1 MNEVKDWSKNTETMK
16 AIIRTDDGGPEVLQL
31 AEVPSPT
38 PTATQLLVDV
48 HATALNRADLIQRR
62 GGYPPPPGESEI
74 LGLEIAGTVS
84 AVGDAVG
91 NGISE
96 GARVFGLVGGGGYA
110 EQAVIDYRMA
120 MPIPDEWSFE
130 QAAAVPE
137 VFFTA
142 NENIFTLGKLSAGET
157 ILIHAGG
164 SGVGSAGIQI
174 SQHAGATVFV
184 TAGTPEKIDKCKAL
198 GAVEGIHYK
207 TTDFVTEIQRL
218 TNGQGV
224 DVVLDFIGAPYL
236 ERNLSILKTRGRL
249 LQVGLIGGATAE
261 INLGAVMRNRLQVI
275 GSVMR
280 PQSIDEKIAI
290 TQRFVERWLPEL
302 KRGVL
307 QPIIDTVFPLAQAQQ
322 AHEYMEAN
330 RNFGKILLKVF

>member
-1 MNEVKDWSKNTETMK
+1 MR
-16 AIIRTDDGGPEVLQL
+16 AIIRAGDGGPEVLQL
-31 AEVPSPT
+31 SEVPAPI

-74 LGLEIAGTVS
+74 LGLEIAGTVA
-84 AVGDAVG
+84 AVGPAVEG
-91 NGISE
+91 VSE
-96 GARVFGLVGGGGYA
+96 GDRVFGLGGGGGYA

-120 MPIPDEWSFE
+120 MPMPDGWSFE
-130 QAAAVPE
+130 EAAAVPE

-142 NENIFTLGKLSAGET
+142 NENIFTLGELAAGET

-164 SGVGSAGIQI
+164 SGVGTAGIQI
-174 SQHAGATVFV
+174 SQHAGANVFV
-184 TAGTPEKIDKCKAL
+184 TAGTPEKIHKCKAL
-198 GAVEGIHYK
+198 GAIEGINYK
-207 TTDFVTEIQRL
+207 TTDFVAEIEHL
-218 TNGQGV
+218 TDGAGV

-236 ERNLSILKTRGRL
+236 ERNLSVLKTKGRL

-261 INLGAVMRNRLQVI
+261 INLGTLMRNRLKII

-280 PQSIDEKIAI
+280 PQSIEEKIAI
-290 TQRFVERWLPEL
+290 TQRFVDRWLPEL

-307 QPIIDTVFPLAQAQQ
+307 QPVIDTVFPLAEVQQ
-322 AHEYMEAN
+322 AHTYMEEN
-330 RNFGKILLKVF
+330 RNFGKIILKRS

>member
-1 MNEVKDWSKNTETMK
+1 MR
-16 AIIRTDDGGPEVLQL
+16 AIIRIGDGGPEVLQL
-31 AEVPSPT
+31 SEIRAPL

-74 LGLEIAGTVS
+74 LGLEIAGTVAACGS
-84 AVGDAVG
+84 AVEGV
-91 NGISE
+91 SE
-96 GARVFGLVGGGGYA
+96 GDRVFGLVGGGGYA
-110 EQAVIDYRMA
+110 AQAVIDYRMA
-120 MPIPDEWSFE
+120 MPIPEGWSFE
-130 QAAAVPE
+130 EAAAVPE

-142 NENIFTLGKLSAGET
+142 NENIFTLGELSADET

-164 SGVGSAGIQI
+164 SGVGTAGIQI
-174 SQHAGATVFV
+174 SQHAGANVFV

-198 GAVEGIHYK
+198 GAIEGINYK
-207 TTDFVTEIQRL
+207 TTDFVAEIERL
-218 TNGQGV
+218 TGGEGV

-236 ERNLSILKTRGRL
+236 ERNLSILKTKGRL
-249 LQVGLIGGATAE
+249 LQVGLIGGATGE
-261 INLGAVMRNRLQVI
+261 INLGTLMRNRLKVI

-290 TQRFVERWLPEL
+290 TQRFVDRWLPEL

-307 QPIIDTVFPLAQAQQ
+307 QPIIDTVFPLAEAGQ
-322 AHEYMEAN
+322 AHTYMEAN
-330 RNFGKILLKVF
+330 RNFGKIILKVK

>member
-1 MNEVKDWSKNTETMK
+1 MR
-16 AIIRTDDGGPEVLQL
+16 AIIRIDDGGPSVLQVS
-31 AEVPSPT
+31 EVPAPI

-74 LGLEIAGTVS
+74 LGLEIAGTVAALGS
-84 AVGDAVG
+84 AVEGVAEGD
-91 NGISE
+91 
-96 GARVFGLVGGGGYA
+96 RVFGLVGGGGYA

-120 MPIPDEWSFE
+120 MPIPEGWSFE
-130 QAAAVPE
+130 EAAAIPE

-142 NENIFTLGKLSAGET
+142 NENIFTLGELSAGET

-174 SQHAGATVFV
+174 SRHADANIFV
-184 TAGTPEKIDKCKAL
+184 TAGTQEKINKCKTL
-198 GAVEGIHYK
+198 GATEGINYK
-207 TTDFVTEIQRL
+207 TTDFVTEIERL
-218 TNGQGV
+218 TGGEGV

-236 ERNLSILKTRGRL
+236 EQNLSILKTKGRL

-261 INLGAVMRNRLQVI
+261 IDLSMLMRNRLKVI

-280 PQSIDEKIAI
+280 PQSIEEKIAI
-290 TQRFVERWLPEL
+290 TQRFMDRWLPEL

-307 QPIIDTVFPLAQAQQ
+307 QPVIDTVFPLAEARQ
-322 AHEYMEAN
+322 AHTYMEAN
-330 RNFGKILLKVF
+330 RNFGKIILKVR

>member
-1 MNEVKDWSKNTETMK
+1 MK
-16 AIIRTDDGGPEVLQL
+16 AIIRTGDGGPEVLQL

-48 HATALNRADLIQRR
+48 HATALNRADTIQRR
-62 GGYPPPPGESEI
+62 GGYPPPPGESDI
-74 LGLEIAGTVS
+74 IGLEIAGTVS
-84 AVGDAVG
+84 AMGDAVES
-91 NGISE
+91 GISE
-96 GARVFGLVGGGGYA
+96 GDRVFGLVGGGGYA

-120 MPIPDEWSFE
+120 MPIPDGWSFE

-164 SGVGSAGIQI
+164 SGVGSAGVQI
-174 SQHAGATVFV
+174 SRHAGATVFV
-184 TAGTPEKIDKCKAL
+184 TAGTQEKINGCKEL
-198 GAVEGIHYK
+198 GATDGINYK

-218 TNGQGV
+218 TDGQGV
-224 DVVLDFIGAPYL
+224 DVVLDFIGAPYF
-236 ERNLSILKTRGRL
+236 ERNLSILKTKGRL
-249 LQVGLIGGATAE
+249 LQVGLIGGSTTE
-261 INLGAVMRNRLQVI
+261 INLNTVMRNRLQII

-290 TQRFVERWLPEL
+290 TQRFVERWLPAL
-302 KRGVL
+302 KNGVL
-307 QPIIDTVFPLAQAQQ
+307 QPVIDTVFPLAQAAQ

-330 RNFGKILLKVF
+330 RNFGKILLKVK

>member
-1 MNEVKDWSKNTETMK
+1 MK
-16 AIIRTDDGGPEVLQL
+16 AIIRTGDGGPEVLQL
-31 AEVPSPT
+31 AEAPSPT

-84 AVGDAVG
+84 EVGDAVEG
-91 NGISE
+91 GIST
-96 GARVFGLVGGGGYA
+96 GDRVFGLVGGGGYA

-120 MPIPDEWSFE
+120 MPIPDGWSFE
-130 QAAAVPE
+130 QAAALPE

-142 NENIFTLGKLSAGET
+142 NENIFTLGKLAAGET

-174 SQHAGATVFV
+174 SRHAGATVFV
-184 TAGTPEKIDKCKAL
+184 TAGTQEKIDKCKTL
-198 GAVEGIHYK
+198 GATEGINYK

-218 TNGQGV
+218 TDRQGV

-236 ERNLSILKTRGRL
+236 ERNLSILKTKGRL
-249 LQVGLIGGATAE
+249 LQVGLIAGATAE
-261 INLGAVMRNRLQVI
+261 INLGAVMRNRLQII

-290 TQRFVERWLPEL
+290 THRFVERWLPEL

-307 QPIIDTVFPLAQAQQ
+307 QPIIDTVFPLAEAQQ
-322 AHEYMEAN
+322 AHAYMEAN
-330 RNFGKILLKVF
+330 RNFGKILLKVK